1 MTDPNNGQLF
11 VYGSLRSGFHHPAYA
26 YISRYFTFISDARV
40 KGALFDMGD
49 YPAAIPVEADLFIIG
64 ELYHITNPDEFSW
77 AMGQLDDYEGL
88 HTENNEPALYRREL
102 TTIYVGDKQTQ
113 AWVYWFNGDVSG
125 KPLVES
131 GDVLQYLHDKQKSG
145 TV

>member
-1 MTDPNNGQLF
+1 MEGYNGQLF

-26 YISRYFTFISDARV
+26 YISRYFTLLADAKV
-40 KGALFDMGD
+40 KGALFDMGE
-49 YPAAIPVEADLFIIG
+49 YPTAIPVASDTYIIG
-64 ELYHITNPDEFSW
+64 ELYHIKNPDEFSW
-77 AMGQLDDYEGL
+77 AMAQLDDYEGL
-88 HTENNEPALYRREL
+88 HTENNEPPLYRREL
-102 TTIYVGDKQTQ
+102 TTVFVGDQQTE

-131 GDVLQYLHDKQKSG
+131 GDVLQYLHNKSKSG